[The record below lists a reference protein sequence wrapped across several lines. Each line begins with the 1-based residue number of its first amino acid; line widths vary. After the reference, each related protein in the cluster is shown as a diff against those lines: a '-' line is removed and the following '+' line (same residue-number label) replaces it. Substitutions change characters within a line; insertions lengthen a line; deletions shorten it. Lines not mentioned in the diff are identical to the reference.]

1 MEVNKNTKQIGF
13 KLVLQSIVQN
23 ITKAL
28 DKGIIP
34 ESLPVYK
41 AINGELLNNKEI
53 NIFNINPEKE
63 MQDAVKVD
71 GDKINLYK
79 IHIKEGSKGIAFSNI
94 IFYDN
99 QNKTL
104 PVGMDLSTKM
114 IVDMSK
120 LHLKLLDKKNFNVA
134 SFEDSN
140 DDFSDFI
147 IKNITVFDY
156 EVVELEDLEKAGIE
170 E

>member
-1 MEVNKNTKQIGF
+1 MF
-13 KLVLQSIVQN
+13 IV
-23 ITKAL
+23 
-28 DKGIIP
+28 
-34 ESLPVYK
+34 
-41 AINGELLNNKEI
+41 
-53 NIFNINPEKE
+53 
-63 MQDAVKVD
+63 
-71 GDKINLYK
+71 
-79 IHIKEGSKGIAFSNI
+79 FSNI